1 MSLSPASIQKKKNYL
16 RVGILWIIVLVLGI
30 FFLNHVISNLT
41 KPTQGFA
48 SYYTASRLFL
58 NGENVNHFYND
69 DWFSSRVQ
77 NYVPGIYEVYLV
89 NMPTAVFLILPVAGF
104 NYETS
109 RLIWLFFNLLF
120 LIAVIILLLKKFNF
134 DNEWFSVTLIF
145 FLTFQPLYVNIS
157 YAQVYIFIFCL
168 LALIWVAYQ
177 SGYEKTLGVL
187 LGLIFMIKTAGFFLW
202 ILLAIQKKWK
212 SLLWIFITITIS
224 FLITL
229 PFLGIDSWLAYINKL
244 QNYSGSRTLAVTAYQ
259 TVYGFFHHLF
269 VFDEYWN
276 PSSLLNLPLAAG
288 LLTIFFSLLMLFI
301 SIIGAARFRKSELA
315 FGSFIIIGTIL
326 NPASIDYHFVL
337 LLIPILILF
346 KIILENPSKSKWVLF
361 IISFVLI
368 ALKLPYTSEKI
379 TKGIL
384 ALFAYP
390 KLYGAIG
397 LWILCMWESFQPAKQ
412 TDKQ

>member
-1 MSLSPASIQKKKNYL
+1 MLLPSASGQKKRYYL
-16 RVGILWIIVLVLGI
+16 RNAVLWIVVLVLGI

-58 NGENVNHFYND
+58 NGENPSRFYND
-69 DWFSSRVQ
+69 DWFSSKVL
-77 NYVPGIYEVYLV
+77 NYVPGVYEVYLV
-89 NMPTAVFLILPVAGF
+89 NMPTTVFLTLPVAGF

-109 RLIWLFFNLLF
+109 RIIWLFFNLLF
-120 LIAVIILLLKKFNF
+120 LSVIITIIIKKYNFN
-134 DNEWFSVTLIF
+134 NIWLPLVLIL

-168 LALIWVAYQ
+168 LALIWFAYQ
-177 SGYEKTLGVL
+177 SRYDKTLGVL

-202 ILLAIQKKWK
+202 ILLVIQKKWK
-212 SLLWIFITITIS
+212 SLSWIFITVAIS

-229 PFLGIDSWLAYINKL
+229 PFLGIDSWFAYINKL
-244 QNYSGSRTLAVTAYQ
+244 QNYSESRTLVVTAYQ
-259 TVYGFFHHLF
+259 TVSGFFHHF
-269 VFDEYWN
+269 FMFDEYWN
-276 PSSLLNLPLAAG
+276 PYPLTNLPLAAK
-288 LLTIFFSLLMLFI
+288 LLTILFSLLLMIITII
-301 SIIGAARFRKSELA
+301 SAIRFKKSELA

-337 LLIPILILF
+337 LLIPIIILF
-346 KIILENPSKSKWVLF
+346 KSILENPLKNKLLLF
-361 IISFVLI
+361 IFSFILI
-368 ALKLPYTSEKI
+368 ALNFPYTSEKV
-379 TKGIL
+379 TKGVA

-397 LWILCMWESFQPAKQ
+397 LWILCLWESYRSNEI
-412 TDKQ
+412 TG